1 MQVPARPSV
10 TGGDN
15 PSPEVMERL
24 ERTGVLVG
32 KGDVELVL
40 GEEGI
45 NALHGLSG
53 LGGLGGLGFEQQ
65 PSAWQNLWQS
75 IIGGWSA
82 TGQQVVLNQNQAK
95 IAETTPYGSVV
106 YQPTAAAPGT
116 PLMTPGGQVVQAG
129 QSVANTLLIVAG
141 AVVLL
146 VLMQRR

>member
-10 TGGDN
+10 AGGND

-32 KGDVELVL
+32 DGGVDLVL
-40 GEEGI
+40 GEEGM
-45 NALHGLSG
+45 NALHGL
-53 LGGLGGLGFEQQ
+53 GGLEALGFQPQ

-95 IAETTPYGSVV
+95 IAETTPHGSVV
-106 YQPTAAAPGT
+106 YQPTAAPGT
-116 PLMTPGGQVVQAG
+116 LQPRTPGERVIDAG
-129 QSVANTLLIVAG
+129 QSVTNTLLIVAG

-146 VLMQRR
+146 MVMQRR

>member
-10 TGGDN
+10 AGGDN

-32 KGDVELVL
+32 SGGVDLVL

-45 NALHGLSG
+45 NALHGLS
-53 LGGLGGLGFEQQ
+53 GLGFEQQ

-106 YQPTAAAPGT
+106 YQPTAGAPGT
-116 PLMTPGGQVVQAG
+116 PQMTPGGQVVRAG
-129 QSVANTLLIVAG
+129 ESIATTLLLVGG

-146 VLMQRR
+146 VLLQRR